1 MNSTFKQIIFISLFT
16 LCSSISVWA
25 GFVAVNPTLTHS
37 PSNPVAGQTVTF
49 SVSDSDVSSCESVR
63 VAPDLENNPG
73 LLLPM
78 TFAAGF
84 YTATH
89 TYPAPGTYQVGYDVL
104 FDACPAFRDQ
114 PKNNRALET
123 FDFGPVGGPFVT
135 STDNGNFI
143 FAPLVIAA
151 PAPIPTMGQ
160 WGIIILGLLTTIF
173 GVVMVNEQY
182 IRLAKIKS

>member
-1 MNSTFKQIIFISLFT
+1 MKLSFKQVSFVLLLIIGL
-16 LCSSISVWA
+16 SSALIA
-25 GFVAVNPTLTHS
+25 GGSANPTLRHS

-49 SVSDSDVSSCESVR
+49 SVSDSDVSSCETIR

-104 FDACPAFRDQ
+104 FDGCPTARNK
-114 PKNNRALET
+114 KNNSRALET

-135 STDNGNFI
+135 ATDNGNFI
-143 FAPLVIAA
+143 SAPLVIAA

-160 WGIIILGLLTTIF
+160 WGIIILGLLSTIF
-173 GVVMVNEQY
+173 GVVMMNEKY
-182 IRLAKIKS
+182 FKLAKIKS